1 MRHERYKVYNN
12 TGDNSMGTIRYEI
25 EQILNDPENEE
36 YEIDK
41 FEMVVRETNWPY
53 NFILILKH
61 VGNKP
66 KTREIS

>member
-1 MRHERYKVYNN
+1 MDKIRYK
-12 TGDNSMGTIRYEI
+12 I

-41 FEMVVRETNWPY
+41 FEMAVCGSSWPY
-53 NFILILKH
+53 KFILILKH

-66 KTREIS
+66 KNREIS

>member
-1 MRHERYKVYNN
+1 MIHDRYKVYNN
-12 TGDNSMGTIRYEI
+12 GVDSMDKIRCKI

-41 FEMVVRETNWPY
+41 FELVVCESRWPY
-53 NFILILKH
+53 KFILILKY

-66 KTREIS
+66 KNREIS